1 MSGENVPYQLRPNKF
16 VERQLFYELLGMV
29 DRATPMCDYAYFSM
43 GGKFLVDH
51 KSLHSRFQM
60 KSLFSIE
67 ECPVTYKR
75 QLFNRPFKFIRCF
88 NEKSGDFV
96 GRFDDFVSDLGEK
109 KLIAWLD
116 YVSPKDRRTQLEEL
130 ESLISK
136 LRAFDI
142 FKITLNAAA
151 HTLNSEDPLVHLRNQ
166 LGEDAYFPS
175 QVSREDVRKAD
186 KFAVV
191 LSTAVQRAVLKG
203 AAGTP
208 DIVPKPLSAFRYSD
222 GNHQML
228 TVTGILLPVD
238 KKDTFLTSIE
248 FESWEFGAG
257 KWNDVHNISV
267 PDLSE
272 KERRF
277 VDERLFSEPIDELHA
292 TLSFKFDGK
301 NDKSIK
307 ILEQYLTHYRRYPSF
322 VTVGR

>member
-16 VERQLFYELLGMV
+16 VERQLFYELLEVLGRGKSMS
-29 DRATPMCDYAYFSM
+29 DYAYFSM

-96 GRFDDFVSDLGEK
+96 DRFDDFVSRLGDK
-109 KLIAWLD
+109 KLVAWLD
-116 YVSPKDRRTQLEEL
+116 YVSPKDRRKQLEEF
-130 ESLISK
+130 ESLVSK
-136 LRAFDI
+136 LRAFDV
-142 FKITLNAAA
+142 FKITLNAAT
-151 HTLNSEDPLVHLRNQ
+151 HTLKTDDPLEHLRTQ
-166 LGEDAYFPS
+166 LGVDAYFPS

-186 KFAVV
+186 RFAVV
-191 LSTAVQRAVLKG
+191 LSKAVQKAVLNG
-203 AAGTP
+203 VAGTP
-208 DIVPKPLSAFRYSD
+208 DTVPKPLSAFRYSD

-228 TVTGILLPVD
+228 TVTGILLPAD
-238 KKDTFLTSIE
+238 EKDSFLNSID
-248 FESWEFGAG
+248 FESWEFSAER
-257 KWNDVHNISV
+257 WNDVYNVSV

-277 VDERLFSEPIDELHA
+277 VDERLFSEPLDELHA
-292 TLSFKFDGK
+292 TLSFKFDKK
-301 NDKSIK
+301 NEESIK